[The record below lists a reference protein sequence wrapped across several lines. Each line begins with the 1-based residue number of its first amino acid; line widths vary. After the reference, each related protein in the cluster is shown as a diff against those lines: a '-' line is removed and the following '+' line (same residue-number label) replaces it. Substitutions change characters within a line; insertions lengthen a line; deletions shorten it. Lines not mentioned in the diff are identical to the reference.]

1 MVLGTLC
8 LVLGG
13 MARNK
18 LKAQMTKPRVRDQ
31 KSDKALTPQP
41 RISHRCHS
49 CGAAIRERAM
59 FCPECGQP
67 LSTASKA
74 AEPEAVAQA
83 SASPPIEKS
92 PTDEPLAEASPV
104 SSHPPEQPS
113 APSAETK
120 APESSTS
127 DEAKKTKPRIA
138 STSHPGTVER
148 TREKLHRASS
158 VARGAIEENVKRVD
172 KIRHVST
179 AMIEEASYDPSMRFV
194 LVALAL
200 FVVFVILLVLS
211 KVMG

>member
-1 MVLGTLC
+1 
-8 LVLGG
+8 
-13 MARNK
+13 
-18 LKAQMTKPRVRDQ
+18 
-31 KSDKALTPQP
+31 
-41 RISHRCHS
+41 
-49 CGAAIRERAM
+49 
-59 FCPECGQP
+59 
-67 LSTASKA
+67 STASKA

-83 SASPPIEKS
+83 SASPPIEKP

-120 APESSTS
+120 APESSTT
-127 DEAKKTKPRIA
+127 DEAQKTNPRIA

-158 VARGAIEENVKRVD
+158 AARGAIEENVKRVD

-200 FVVFVILLVLS
+200 FVVFVILLV
-211 KVMG
+211 

>member
-1 MVLGTLC
+1 
-8 LVLGG
+8 
-13 MARNK
+13 MAKRRAHN
-18 LKAQMTKPRVRDQ
+18 Q
-31 KSDKALTPQP
+31 KTDKALTPQP
-41 RISHRCHS
+41 RISHRCLS

-67 LSTASKA
+67 LSPASKV
-74 AEPEAVAQA
+74 AEPEAVVQA
-83 SASPPIEKS
+83 SAPTPAEKP
-92 PTDEPLAEASPV
+92 PTDEAPVEALHMP
-104 SSHPPEQPS
+104 SSPPELS
-113 APSAETK
+113 SAETK
-120 APESSTS
+120 APESSST
-127 DEAKKTKPRIA
+127 DEAQKTNPRIA

-158 VARGAIEENVKRVD
+158 AARGAIEENVKRVD

-179 AMIEEASYDPSMRFV
+179 AMIEEASYDPSLRFV